1 MTSGCAVELVLFKTY
16 IYLNAVFV
24 LIQIEIQVFLIVVL
38 KAVGKI

>member
-1 MTSGCAVELVLFKTY
+1 MQDF
-16 IYLNAVFV
+16 IYLFF